1 MKTKIIFF
9 FTVMLAIIS
18 FSVKGQVTDHEQTLR
33 KSNIDTAKG
42 WIIGGFININLSQT
56 TLKNW
61 SAGGQ
66 NSLAI
71 NSILSV
77 FANYKKK
84 KSAWDNSLDIG
95 YGLLQQG
102 KDNDFMKTDDK
113 VDFLS
118 KYGRQAFNKHWYYA
132 ALLNFKTQ
140 MTPGYNYPND
150 SVKISDLMAPA
161 YLITA
166 VGMDYKPNAY
176 LSAFISPITGK
187 TIIVHNQELANAGA
201 FGVEAA
207 TYDTAGN
214 IITKGKTIR
223 NEFGGYVRIIFT
235 KNDFKKEWLKNVSFT
250 TKIDAFSNYLDN
262 PQNIDINWETLIGF
276 KVNKYITVSFNT
288 LVIYDDDI
296 TIEVDS
302 NNDGIIDESGPRTQF
317 KEILGVG
324 FSYKF

>member
-1 MKTKIIFF
+1 
-9 FTVMLAIIS
+9 MLFVAI
-18 FSVKGQVTDHEQTLR
+18 SVSATGQVTDHEQTLR
-33 KSNIDTAKG
+33 KNNIDTTKG
-42 WIIGGFININLSQT
+42 WVIGGFINISLSQT

-71 NSILSV
+71 NGIMSV
-77 FANYKKK
+77 LANYKKK
-84 KSAWDNSLDIG
+84 KSGWDNSLDIG

-113 VDFLS
+113 VDLLS
-118 KYGRQAFNKHWYYA
+118 KYGRQTFNKHWYYA

-150 SVKISDLMAPA
+150 SVKISDFMAPA
-161 YLITA
+161 NMITA

-176 LSAFISPITGK
+176 LSAFMSPVTGK
-187 TIIVHNQELANAGA
+187 TIFVNNQELADAGA

-207 TYDTAGN
+207 TYDSVGN
-214 IITKGKTIR
+214 VLSKGKTLR
-223 NEFGGYVRIIFT
+223 NEFGGYVRIIFS
-235 KNDFKKEWLKNVSFT
+235 KNDFKNEWLNNVSFT

-262 PQNIDINWETLIGF
+262 PQNIDLNWETLIGF

-288 LVIYDDDI
+288 LLIYDDDI
-296 TIEVDS
+296 IIAVDK
-302 NNDGIIDESGPRTQF
+302 NNDGVIDESGPRTQF